1 MQMDDVI
8 DLVSEDDI
16 ASYEETRSEDTED
29 VKVCDVCGNV
39 GEEKKL
45 AVCSRCN
52 DGAVHIYCML
62 VMLKEVPERGWLCD
76 ECQAEVEIEI
86 EKKKLEKSQVN
97 FVMVSMENKVDTE
110 KAKDASNV
118 AHWNKRLNRRSE
130 ANFLEEI
137 KDVKV
142 CDICGDVGE
151 VEKLTV
157 CGRCNGAEHVYCMQV
172 MMEKVP
178 DVMWLCEA
186 CQTEVEFAEE
196 RTELEKFQVMVGA
209 CKLESF
215 GGQTNK
221 PVDDA
226 NSGSYFEEEMEAA
239 HVSSKNSNMRNQS
252 NGMATKRIGDDATIT
267 LLIGKDLSESGGVSM
282 EGDSAKRAPL
292 SRKNLLKLD
301 TEKGK
306 EPARPM
312 PTPLTLNALKN
323 QAPPL
328 CGPLPKSIS
337 FKNSKV
343 PKVKQLV
350 IEVPQKPQNLKEPIS
365 LIAKQDGPVITLAKS
380 TSVKKPNSRESVSKG
395 KCSILLDVEEPR
407 MMNSVMSRNVTNKR
421 GTSISGYPSVAAS
434 KLVPVP
440 SKAESA
446 AQHLNK
452 QNKMDNLGIAYGQ
465 DGRNFPAPSEPK
477 RQLVAE
483 VPGSLTLISAETS
496 SGLLCSGAQ
505 MKGIQIPDTSL
516 VDKIKNLP
524 NLKPGTSSSS
534 CTMHCQQCDEVG
546 HSTQFCPVGR
556 PSLFVTKPL
565 SEQTSDRT
573 ARCNRTSEATTL
585 TATEDILKSA
595 YQSEPSPKRRR
606 YHNPSYKPINVLCTS
621 ISHEESSEQDV
632 RNGMPTPSTTAS
644 VDCHELKYKEHQ
656 AASAMG
662 GRFVDSSSTMLNNP
676 TDKSPIFS
684 PSDDRITSSVP
695 ELAYIWQGC
704 FEIWRTGVSSKF
716 CKGLQGHLSCSASQK
731 VLEIA
736 KKFPSKIRLEQL
748 PRRNIYPP
756 QFHGNGLSY
765 DSIGLFFFA
774 QDIQSYERHY
784 SKLVEWMLKG
794 DLALRGNI
802 ETAELLIFPS
812 NILPKSFQ
820 RWNMSYYLWG
830 VFRVRRKDPN
840 LPYHVPT
847 RKHCNF
853 NGNLLAV
860 GRRTHAHASSGP
872 SFYYSPTCEDSPSI
886 MPLEANH
893 EGCPNG
899 ENSLGKERTAVNHDN
914 AEDLWGPS
922 VVDLQRRPQSVCR

>member
-1 MQMDDVI
+1 MQMN
-8 DLVSEDDI
+8 DLESEDYI
-16 ASYEETRSEDTED
+16 ASYEETSSEDTED

-39 GEEKKL
+39 GDERKL

-62 VMLKEVPERGWLCD
+62 VMLQEVPESGWLCD
-76 ECQAEVEIEI
+76 ECQAEVEIEA

-97 FVMVSMENKVDTE
+97 FVMVSRENKADAK

-118 AHWNKRLNRRSE
+118 AHWNKRLNRQSE
-130 ANFLEEI
+130 ANFSEEI

-172 MMEKVP
+172 LMEKVP
-178 DVMWLCEA
+178 EVMWLCEA

-196 RTELEKFQVMVGA
+196 RMELEKSQVMVGA
-209 CKLESF
+209 CKLGSF

-226 NSGSYFEEEMEAA
+226 NRGSYFEDEMEAE

-252 NGMATKRIGDDATIT
+252 NGMATKRIEDDATIT
-267 LLIGKDLSESGGVSM
+267 LLIGKDLPESGGVSV
-282 EGDSAKRAPL
+282 EGDSAKRVPL
-292 SRKNLLKLD
+292 PRKKSLKLD

-312 PTPLTLNALKN
+312 PTSLTLNAVKN

-328 CGPLPKSIS
+328 CGQLPKSIS
-337 FKNSKV
+337 FNNKKI
-343 PKVKQLV
+343 PKVKQLA
-350 IEVPQKPQNLKEPIS
+350 IEVPQKPNNLKEPLS
-365 LIAKQDGPVITLAKS
+365 LVAKQDGPVNTLAKS
-380 TSVKKPNSRESVSKG
+380 TSVKKPNSREPVSKV
-395 KCSILLDVEEPR
+395 KSSILLDVEEPR
-407 MMNSVMSRNVTNKR
+407 MMNSVMSRNVTNKS

-434 KLVPVP
+434 MFVPVL

-446 AQHLNK
+446 AQHLN
-452 QNKMDNLGIAYGQ
+452 QRNKRDNLGIAYGQ

-477 RQLVAE
+477 RQLVAK
-483 VPGSLTLISAETS
+483 VPGSLTLISAERS
-496 SGLLCSGAQ
+496 SGMLCSGAQ

-516 VDKIKNLP
+516 VDKIKNP
-524 NLKPGTSSSS
+524 PSLKPGTSSSS

-546 HSTQFCPVGR
+546 HSTQFCPVDR
-556 PSLFVTKPL
+556 FSLFVTKPL
-565 SEQTSDRT
+565 SEETSDRT
-573 ARCNRTSEATTL
+573 ARSNRTSQATTL
-585 TATEDILKSA
+585 TATEDILESA
-595 YQSEPSPKRRR
+595 YQSEPIPKRRR
-606 YHNPSYKPINVLCTS
+606 YHNPLYRPINVVCTS
-621 ISHEESSEQDV
+621 ISHEGSSEEDV
-632 RNGMPTPSTTAS
+632 RNAMPTPSITAS
-644 VDCHELKYKEHQ
+644 VDCPELKYKEHQ

-662 GRFVDSSSTMLNNP
+662 GRFVDSGSTMLNDP
-676 TDKSPIFS
+676 TDKSPSFS

-704 FEIWRTGVSSKF
+704 FALWKTGRPPKF

-736 KKFPSKIRLEQL
+736 KKFPSEIRLEQL
-748 PRRNIYPP
+748 PRRNICPP
-756 QFHGNGLSY
+756 PFDGDGLSY
-765 DSIGLFFFA
+765 GSIDLFFFA
-774 QDIQSYERHY
+774 TDIQSYERHY
-784 SKLVEWMLKG
+784 SKLVERMLTG

-812 NILPKSFQ
+812 NILPKSFR

-840 LPYHVPT
+840 LSYHAPT
-847 RKHCNF
+847 RKHSNF

-893 EGCPNG
+893 EGCANV
-899 ENSLGKERTAVNHDN
+899 ENSLGKESTLIDIMRTSTQSNHT
-914 AEDLWGPS
+914 LTLLGP
-922 VVDLQRRPQSVCR
+922 DWYTCTA

>member
-1 MQMDDVI
+1 MQMDEVI

-16 ASYEETRSEDTED
+16 ASYEETSSEDTVD

-62 VMLKEVPERGWLCD
+62 VMLQEVPERRWLCD

-86 EKKKLEKSQVN
+86 EKKKLEKSQAN
-97 FVMVSMENKVDTE
+97 FVMVSMENKVDAE

-118 AHWNKRLNRRSE
+118 ARWNKRLNRQSE

-196 RTELEKFQVMVGA
+196 RTELEKSQVMVGA

-226 NSGSYFEEEMEAA
+226 NSGSYFEDEMEAA

-252 NGMATKRIGDDATIT
+252 NGMTTKRIGDDATIT

-292 SRKNLLKLD
+292 SRKNSLKLD

-350 IEVPQKPQNLKEPIS
+350 TEVPQKPKNLKEPIS
-365 LIAKQDGPVITLAKS
+365 LITKQDGPVITLAKS
-380 TSVKKPNSRESVSKG
+380 TSVKKLNS
-395 KCSILLDVEEPR
+395 
-407 MMNSVMSRNVTNKR
+407 
-421 GTSISGYPSVAAS
+421 
-434 KLVPVP
+434 
-440 SKAESA
+440 
-446 AQHLNK
+446 
-452 QNKMDNLGIAYGQ
+452 
-465 DGRNFPAPSEPK
+465 SEP
-477 RQLVAE
+477 
-483 VPGSLTLISAETS
+483 
-496 SGLLCSGAQ
+496 

-516 VDKIKNLP
+516 VDKIKNP
-524 NLKPGTSSSS
+524 PSLKPA
-534 CTMHCQQCDEVG
+534 G

-556 PSLFVTKPL
+556 SSLFVTKPL

-621 ISHEESSEQDV
+621 ISHEESSEQDRPAITIELINLTGVV
-632 RNGMPTPSTTAS
+632 RPSSKATFVETPF
-644 VDCHELKYKEHQ
+644 
-656 AASAMG
+656 
-662 GRFVDSSSTMLNNP
+662 R
-676 TDKSPIFS
+676 
-684 PSDDRITSSVP
+684 
-695 ELAYIWQGC
+695 GC
-704 FEIWRTGVSSKF
+704 FEIWRTGRSSKF

-748 PRRNIYPP
+748 PRRNIWPP

-830 VFRVRRKDPN
+830 VFRVRRKDSN

-899 ENSLGKERTAVNHDN
+899 ENSLG
-914 AEDLWGPS
+914 
-922 VVDLQRRPQSVCR
+922 

>member
-16 ASYEETRSEDTED
+16 ASYEGTSSEDTED

-97 FVMVSMENKVDTE
+97 FVMVSMENKVDAE
-110 KAKDASNV
+110 KAKDTSTV

-151 VEKLTV
+151 VDKLTV
-157 CGRCNGAEHVYCMQV
+157 CGRCNGAEHIYCMQV

-196 RTELEKFQVMVGA
+196 RTELEKSQVMVGA
-209 CKLESF
+209 CKFESL
-215 GGQTNK
+215 GGQANK

-226 NSGSYFEEEMEAA
+226 NSGSYFEDEMEAA

-252 NGMATKRIGDDATIT
+252 NGMATKRIEDDATIT

-292 SRKNLLKLD
+292 SRKNSLKLD

-350 IEVPQKPQNLKEPIS
+350 IEVPQKPKNLKEPTS
-365 LIAKQDGPVITLAKS
+365 LITKQDGPVITLAKS
-380 TSVKKPNSRESVSKG
+380 TSVKKPNSREPVSKG
-395 KCSILLDVEEPR
+395 MSSILLDVEEPR
-407 MMNSVMSRNVTNKR
+407 VMNSVMSRNVTNKR

-452 QNKMDNLGIAYGQ
+452 QNKMDNLGISYGQ
-465 DGRNFPAPSEPK
+465 DSRNFPAPSEPK
-477 RQLVAE
+477 RQLVAK

-524 NLKPGTSSSS
+524 SLKPGTSSSS

-556 PSLFVTKPL
+556 SSLFVTKPL

-573 ARCNRTSEATTL
+573 ARCNRTSEATSL

-621 ISHEESSEQDV
+621 ISHEESSEQDRPAITVELINLTGVV
-632 RNGMPTPSTTAS
+632 RPSSKATFAETPF
-644 VDCHELKYKEHQ
+644 
-656 AASAMG
+656 
-662 GRFVDSSSTMLNNP
+662 R
-676 TDKSPIFS
+676 
-684 PSDDRITSSVP
+684 
-695 ELAYIWQGC
+695 GC
-704 FEIWRTGVSSKF
+704 FEIWRTGRSSKF

-736 KKFPSKIRLEQL
+736 KKLPSKIRLEQL
-748 PRRNIYPP
+748 PRRNIFPP

-853 NGNLLAV
+853 NGKLLAV
-860 GRRTHAHASSGP
+860 GQRTHAHASSGP
-872 SFYYSPTCEDSPSI
+872 SFYYSPTCEDTPSI

-899 ENSLGKERTAVNHDN
+899 ENSLG
-914 AEDLWGPS
+914 
-922 VVDLQRRPQSVCR
+922 

>member
-1 MQMDDVI
+1 MQTDDVI

-16 ASYEETRSEDTED
+16 ASYEETTSEDTED
-29 VKVCDVCGNV
+29 VKVCDVCGDV

-97 FVMVSMENKVDTE
+97 FVMVSMENKVGAE

-118 AHWNKRLNRRSE
+118 ACWNKRLNRQSE

-178 DVMWLCEA
+178 EVMWLCEA

-196 RTELEKFQVMVGA
+196 RMELEKSQLMVGA

-226 NSGSYFEEEMEAA
+226 NSGSYFEDEMEAG
-239 HVSSKNSNMRNQS
+239 HVSSKTSNMRNQS
-252 NGMATKRIGDDATIT
+252 NSMATKRIGDDATIT

-282 EGDSAKRAPL
+282 EGDSAKRVPL
-292 SRKNLLKLD
+292 SRKNSLKLE

-350 IEVPQKPQNLKEPIS
+350 IEVPQKPKNLKEPIS
-365 LIAKQDGPVITLAKS
+365 LITKQDGPVITLAKS
-380 TSVKKPNSRESVSKG
+380 TSVKKPNSTEPVSKG
-395 KCSILLDVEEPR
+395 KSSILLDVEEPR

-434 KLVPVP
+434 MLVPVP

-452 QNKMDNLGIAYGQ
+452 QNKTDNLGIAYGQ
-465 DGRNFPAPSEPK
+465 DGRNFP
-477 RQLVAE
+477 
-483 VPGSLTLISAETS
+483 GM
-496 SGLLCSGAQ
+496 LCSGAQ

-516 VDKIKNLP
+516 VDKIKNP
-524 NLKPGTSSSS
+524 PSLKPGTSCSS

-556 PSLFVTKPL
+556 SSLFVTEPL
-565 SEQTSDRT
+565 SEQTSDQT

-585 TATEDILKSA
+585 SATEDILKSA

-632 RNGMPTPSTTAS
+632 RNGMPTPSTTAP

-662 GRFVDSSSTMLNNP
+662 GRFVDSSSTMLNDP
-676 TDKSPIFS
+676 ADKSPIFS

-704 FEIWRTGVSSKF
+704 FEIWRTGRSSKF

-731 VLEIA
+731 VLDIA

-774 QDIQSYERHY
+774 RDIQSYERHY

-812 NILPKSFQ
+812 NILPESFQ

-840 LPYHVPT
+840 LPYHIPT

-872 SFYYSPTCEDSPSI
+872 SFYYSPTCEDSPPI

-899 ENSLGKERTAVNHDN
+899 ESSLGKESTTVNHDS
-914 AEDLWGPS
+914 AEDLWGPGL
-922 VVDLQRRPQSVCR
+922 VDLQRRPQSVCR

>member
-16 ASYEETRSEDTED
+16 ASYEETSSEDTED

-97 FVMVSMENKVDTE
+97 FVMVSMENKVDAE

-118 AHWNKRLNRRSE
+118 ACWNKRLNRQSE

-196 RTELEKFQVMVGA
+196 RTELEKSQVMVGA
-209 CKLESF
+209 CKLDSF

-226 NSGSYFEEEMEAA
+226 NSGSNFEDEMEAA

-252 NGMATKRIGDDATIT
+252 IGMATKRIGDDATIT
-267 LLIGKDLSESGGVSM
+267 LLIGKDLCESGGVSM
-282 EGDSAKRAPL
+282 EGDSAKRAPF
-292 SRKNLLKLD
+292 SRKNSLKLN

-306 EPARPM
+306 EPVRPM

-350 IEVPQKPQNLKEPIS
+350 IEVPQKPKNLKEPIS
-365 LIAKQDGPVITLAKS
+365 LITKQDGPVITLAKS
-380 TSVKKPNSRESVSKG
+380 TSVKKPNSSEPVSKG
-395 KCSILLDVEEPR
+395 KSSILLDVEEPR

-434 KLVPVP
+434 MLVPVP

-452 QNKMDNLGIAYGQ
+452 QNKMDNLGIAYGK

-477 RQLVAE
+477 RQLVAK

-516 VDKIKNLP
+516 VDKIKNP
-524 NLKPGTSSSS
+524 PSLKPGTSSSS

-556 PSLFVTKPL
+556 SSLFVTKPL

-621 ISHEESSEQDV
+621 ISHEESSEQDRPAIAIELINLTGVV
-632 RNGMPTPSTTAS
+632 RPSLKATFVETPF
-644 VDCHELKYKEHQ
+644 
-656 AASAMG
+656 
-662 GRFVDSSSTMLNNP
+662 R
-676 TDKSPIFS
+676 
-684 PSDDRITSSVP
+684 
-695 ELAYIWQGC
+695 GC
-704 FEIWRTGVSSKF
+704 FEIWRTGRPSKF

-748 PRRNIYPP
+748 PRRNIFPP

-830 VFRVRRKDPN
+830 VFRVRRKDSN

-899 ENSLGKERTAVNHDN
+899 ENSLG
-914 AEDLWGPS
+914 
-922 VVDLQRRPQSVCR
+922 

>member
-1 MQMDDVI
+1 MQTDDVI

-16 ASYEETRSEDTED
+16 ASYEETTSEDTED
-29 VKVCDVCGNV
+29 VKVCDVCGDV

-97 FVMVSMENKVDTE
+97 FVMVSMENKVGAE

-118 AHWNKRLNRRSE
+118 ACWNKRLNRQSE

-178 DVMWLCEA
+178 EVMWLCEA

-196 RTELEKFQVMVGA
+196 RMELEKSQLMVGA

-226 NSGSYFEEEMEAA
+226 NSGSYFEDEMEAG
-239 HVSSKNSNMRNQS
+239 HVSSKTSNMRNQS
-252 NGMATKRIGDDATIT
+252 NSMATKRIGDDATIT

-282 EGDSAKRAPL
+282 EGDSAKRVPL
-292 SRKNLLKLD
+292 SRKNSLKLE

-350 IEVPQKPQNLKEPIS
+350 IEVPQKPKNLKEPIS
-365 LIAKQDGPVITLAKS
+365 LITKQDGPVITLAKS
-380 TSVKKPNSRESVSKG
+380 TSVKKPNSTEPVSKG
-395 KCSILLDVEEPR
+395 KSSILLDVEEPR

-434 KLVPVP
+434 MLVPVP

-452 QNKMDNLGIAYGQ
+452 QNKTDNLGIAYGQ

-477 RQLVAE
+477 RQLVAKI
-483 VPGSLTLISAETS
+483 PGSLTLISAETS
-496 SGLLCSGAQ
+496 SGMLCSGAQ

-516 VDKIKNLP
+516 VDKIKNP
-524 NLKPGTSSSS
+524 PSLKPGTSCSS

-556 PSLFVTKPL
+556 SSLFVTEPL
-565 SEQTSDRT
+565 SEQTSDQT

-585 TATEDILKSA
+585 SATEDILKSA

-632 RNGMPTPSTTAS
+632 RNGMPTPSTTAP

-662 GRFVDSSSTMLNNP
+662 GRFVDSSSTMLNDP
-676 TDKSPIFS
+676 ADKSPIFS

-704 FEIWRTGVSSKF
+704 FEIWRTGRSSKF

-731 VLEIA
+731 VLDIA

-774 QDIQSYERHY
+774 RDIQSYERHY

-812 NILPKSFQ
+812 NILPESFQ

-840 LPYHVPT
+840 LPYHIPT

-872 SFYYSPTCEDSPSI
+872 SFYYSPTCEDSPPI

-899 ENSLGKERTAVNHDN
+899 ESSLGKESTTVNHDS
-914 AEDLWGPS
+914 AEDLWGPGL
-922 VVDLQRRPQSVCR
+922 VDLQRRPQSVCR

>member
-16 ASYEETRSEDTED
+16 ASYEETSSEDTED

-97 FVMVSMENKVDTE
+97 FVMVSMENKVDAE

-118 AHWNKRLNRRSE
+118 ACWNKRLNRQSE

-196 RTELEKFQVMVGA
+196 RTELEKSQVMVGA
-209 CKLESF
+209 CKLDSF

-226 NSGSYFEEEMEAA
+226 NSGSNFEDEMEAA

-252 NGMATKRIGDDATIT
+252 IGMATKRIGDDATIT
-267 LLIGKDLSESGGVSM
+267 LLIGKDLCESGGVSM
-282 EGDSAKRAPL
+282 EGDSAKRAPF
-292 SRKNLLKLD
+292 SRKNSLKLN

-306 EPARPM
+306 EPVRPM

-350 IEVPQKPQNLKEPIS
+350 IEVPQKPKNLKEPIS
-365 LIAKQDGPVITLAKS
+365 LITKQDGPVITLAKS
-380 TSVKKPNSRESVSKG
+380 TSVKKPNSSEPVSKG
-395 KCSILLDVEEPR
+395 KSSILLDVEEPR

-434 KLVPVP
+434 MLVPVP

-452 QNKMDNLGIAYGQ
+452 QNKMDNLGIAYGK
-465 DGRNFPAPSEPK
+465 DGRNFP
-477 RQLVAE
+477 E
-483 VPGSLTLISAETS
+483 V
-496 SGLLCSGAQ
+496 
-505 MKGIQIPDTSL
+505 
-516 VDKIKNLP
+516 V
-524 NLKPGTSSSS
+524 
-534 CTMHCQQCDEVG
+534 
-546 HSTQFCPVGR
+546 
-556 PSLFVTKPL
+556 
-565 SEQTSDRT
+565 
-573 ARCNRTSEATTL
+573 
-585 TATEDILKSA
+585 
-595 YQSEPSPKRRR
+595 
-606 YHNPSYKPINVLCTS
+606 
-621 ISHEESSEQDV
+621 
-632 RNGMPTPSTTAS
+632 
-644 VDCHELKYKEHQ
+644 LKY
-656 AASAMG
+656 G
-662 GRFVDSSSTMLNNP
+662 GLD
-676 TDKSPIFS
+676 
-684 PSDDRITSSVP
+684 
-695 ELAYIWQGC
+695 
-704 FEIWRTGVSSKF
+704 
-716 CKGLQGHLSCSASQK
+716 GHLS
-731 VLEIA
+731 
-736 KKFPSKIRLEQL
+736 F
-748 PRRNIYPP
+748 
-756 QFHGNGLSY
+756 
-765 DSIGLFFFA
+765 
-774 QDIQSYERHY
+774 
-784 SKLVEWMLKG
+784 
-794 DLALRGNI
+794 
-802 ETAELLIFPS
+802 
-812 NILPKSFQ
+812 
-820 RWNMSYYLWG
+820 
-830 VFRVRRKDPN
+830 VRACKDT
-840 LPYHVPT
+840 YHV
-847 RKHCNF
+847 
-853 NGNLLAV
+853 LLHK
-860 GRRTHAHASSGP
+860 R
-872 SFYYSPTCEDSPSI
+872 FW
-886 MPLEANH
+886 
-893 EGCPNG
+893 
-899 ENSLGKERTAVNHDN
+899 K
-914 AEDLWGPS
+914 
-922 VVDLQRRPQSVCR
+922 

>member
-16 ASYEETRSEDTED
+16 ASYEETSSEDTED

-97 FVMVSMENKVDTE
+97 FVMVSMENKVDAE

-118 AHWNKRLNRRSE
+118 ACWNKRLNRQSE

-196 RTELEKFQVMVGA
+196 RTELEKSQVMVGA
-209 CKLESF
+209 CKLDSF

-226 NSGSYFEEEMEAA
+226 NSGSNFEDEMEAA
-239 HVSSKNSNMRNQS
+239 NVSSKNNMRNQS
-252 NGMATKRIGDDATIT
+252 IGMATKRIGDDATIT
-267 LLIGKDLSESGGVSM
+267 LLIGKDLCESGGVSM
-282 EGDSAKRAPL
+282 EGDSAKRAPF
-292 SRKNLLKLD
+292 SRKNSLKLN

-306 EPARPM
+306 EPVRPM

-350 IEVPQKPQNLKEPIS
+350 IEVPQKPKNLKEPIS
-365 LIAKQDGPVITLAKS
+365 LITKQDGPVITLAKS
-380 TSVKKPNSRESVSKG
+380 TSVKKPNSSEPVSKG
-395 KCSILLDVEEPR
+395 KSSILLDVEEPR

-434 KLVPVP
+434 MLVSVP

-452 QNKMDNLGIAYGQ
+452 QNKMDNLGIAYGK

-477 RQLVAE
+477 RQLVAK

-516 VDKIKNLP
+516 VDKIKNP
-524 NLKPGTSSSS
+524 PSLKPGTSSSS

-556 PSLFVTKPL
+556 SSLFVTKPL

-644 VDCHELKYKEHQ
+644 VYCHELKYKEHQ
-656 AASAMG
+656 AVSAMG
-662 GRFVDSSSTMLNNP
+662 GRFVDSSSTMLNDP

-704 FEIWRTGVSSKF
+704 FEIWRTGRPSKF

-748 PRRNIYPP
+748 PRRNIFPP

-830 VFRVRRKDPN
+830 VFRVRRKDSN

-899 ENSLGKERTAVNHDN
+899 ENSLG
-914 AEDLWGPS
+914 
-922 VVDLQRRPQSVCR
+922 

>member
-16 ASYEETRSEDTED
+16 ASYEETSSEDTED

-97 FVMVSMENKVDTE
+97 FVMVSMENKVDAE
-110 KAKDASNV
+110 K
-118 AHWNKRLNRRSE
+118 
-130 ANFLEEI
+130 
-137 KDVKV
+137 VKV

-196 RTELEKFQVMVGA
+196 RTELEKSQVMVGA
-209 CKLESF
+209 CKLDSF

-226 NSGSYFEEEMEAA
+226 NSGSNFEDEMEAA
-239 HVSSKNSNMRNQS
+239 NVSSKNNMRNQS
-252 NGMATKRIGDDATIT
+252 IGMATKRIGDDATIT
-267 LLIGKDLSESGGVSM
+267 LLIGKDLCESGGVSM
-282 EGDSAKRAPL
+282 EGDSAKRAPF
-292 SRKNLLKLD
+292 SRKNSLKLN

-306 EPARPM
+306 EPVRPM

-350 IEVPQKPQNLKEPIS
+350 IEVPQKPKNLKEPIS
-365 LIAKQDGPVITLAKS
+365 LITKQDGPVITLAKS
-380 TSVKKPNSRESVSKG
+380 TSVKKPNSSEPVSKG
-395 KCSILLDVEEPR
+395 KSSILLDVEEPR

-434 KLVPVP
+434 MLVSVP

-452 QNKMDNLGIAYGQ
+452 QNKMDNLGIAYGK

-477 RQLVAE
+477 RQLVAK

-516 VDKIKNLP
+516 VDKIKNP
-524 NLKPGTSSSS
+524 PSLKPGTSSSS

-556 PSLFVTKPL
+556 SSLFVTKPL

-644 VDCHELKYKEHQ
+644 VYCHELKYKEHQ
-656 AASAMG
+656 AVSAMG
-662 GRFVDSSSTMLNNP
+662 GRFVDSSSTMLNDP

-704 FEIWRTGVSSKF
+704 FEIWRTGRPSKF

-748 PRRNIYPP
+748 PRRNIFPP

-830 VFRVRRKDPN
+830 VFRVRRKDSN

-899 ENSLGKERTAVNHDN
+899 QERTAVNHDN
-914 AEDLWGPS
+914 AEDLWGPG
-922 VVDLQRRPQSVCR
+922 VVDLQRRLQSVCR